1 MNARRV
7 LYLVSFCALSATAVT
22 AFEEPPAATEAH
34 AIASRFQ
41 QELGGKLKAA
51 MAEGGPV
58 NAVRICK
65 DAAPAIAARLSRETG
80 WQVRRIGTRVRNP
93 QSGLP
98 DAWEQ
103 TQLADFQKRISA
115 GEKPDTLSR
124 FSTVDEPA
132 GPYQRLV
139 AAIPVA
145 PMCLACH
152 GDASAQPEALRAALK
167 ADYPH
172 DTATGY
178 KIGELRGAFSLKR
191 AAP

>member
-1 MNARRV
+1 MNARLL
-7 LYLVSFCALSATAVT
+7 LYVVSFFALSATA
-22 AFEEPPAATEAH
+22 ASASEEPASAADAH

-58 NAVRICK
+58 NAVRVCK
-65 DAAPAIAARLSRETG
+65 DEAPAIAARLSRESG

-103 TQLADFQKRISA
+103 TQLADFERRLSA
-115 GEKPDTLSR
+115 GERPDALSR
-124 FSTVDEPA
+124 FMTVDEPA
-132 GPYQRLV
+132 GQYQRLIT
-139 AAIPVA
+139 AIPVA
-145 PMCLACH
+145 TMCLACH
-152 GDASAQPEALRAALK
+152 GDVSAQPKALRAALK
-167 ADYPH
+167 AEYPH

-178 KIGELRGAFSLKR
+178 ELGDLRGAYSLKR